1 MNIYTLAADE
11 SGDISFSF
19 SKGAS
24 RYFVVAAIST
34 ENPDQLRDFVSD
46 LRAQLGLPTDYEFK
60 FGKLTNAS
68 LRNRIILALARQ
80 EFEAWAV
87 IADKTVLSDTF
98 RIMSGIEVFLYFVSE
113 LIQLIPPTQREL
125 GTLILD

>member
-34 ENPDQLRDFVSD
+34 EHPDQLRDFVTE
-46 LRAQLGLPTDYEFK
+46 LRAQVGLPLDYEFK
-60 FGKLTNAS
+60 FSRLTNAS
-68 LRNRIILALARQ
+68 LRNRIIRALAQQ
-80 EFEAWAV
+80 EFGAWAV

-98 RIMSGIEVFLYFVSE
+98 RVMSGIEVYLYFVSE
-113 LIQLIPPTQREL
+113 LI
-125 GTLILD
+125 